1 MEKIKLNFEIKKNNL
16 KEFIRVLIPELV
28 DEKIDITEVRC
39 DNFLELKLEAMGKEI
54 IFSYE
59 NHLDKLEDQRIV
71 MCKVGLLKLMEK
83 RYPWGGLIGV
93 RPTKLVRRFL
103 NLSYTYEKIEK
114 LLCELYLVTPKKVK
128 LLIDVVKKE
137 MKFLNRD
144 HINMYIGIPYCPT
157 KCRYCSF
164 ASYEMRGTIGR
175 YYDEF
180 VDTLIEEIV
189 LTGEFLKNNPNKI
202 ESIYIGGG
210 TPSIL
215 TEVDMERVLRSVKDN
230 IDLTYLKEFT
240 LEAGRVDTLT
250 FKKLDI
256 MKTFGVERIS
266 LNPQTFNLKIL
277 ERLNRPLDRQKFDE
291 MFDYAKKIGLIINMD
306 LILGLPGETTENIL
320 YTLEE
325 LRRYPTENL
334 TTHVLALKK
343 ASVLFKDI
351 QNPIPLD
358 YEKIE
363 KKLFEITE
371 EKKMKPY
378 YMYRQKNSLE
388 WGENLGFAIEG
399 TESIFNI
406 EMIEENQSTLGLG
419 GGAITKSITTQSLT
433 VDRIKRIVSPKE
445 PIAYV
450 REMRERLPKKLE
462 LFLSKE

>member
-1 MEKIKLNFEIKKNNL
+1 MENIKSNFEIKKNNL
-16 KEFIRVLIPELV
+16 KEFIRVLIPELI
-28 DEKIDITEVRC
+28 DEKITIMEKRC
-39 DNFLELKLEAMGKEI
+39 DEFLELELEAAGKKI
-54 IFSYE
+54 VFSYE
-59 NHLDKLEDQRIV
+59 NHLDRLEDQRTV
-71 MCKVGLLKLMEK
+71 MSKVGLLKLMDK
-83 RYPWGGLIGV
+83 KYPWGGLIGV
-93 RPTKLVRRFL
+93 RPTKLVRRFF
-103 NLSYTYEKIEK
+103 NLSYTYEEIEK

-137 MKFLNRD
+137 MEFLNRD

-164 ASYEMRGTIGR
+164 ASYEMKGKIGK

-180 VDTLIEEIV
+180 VDTLLEEIS
-189 LTGEFLKNNPNKI
+189 LTGEFLKGTSNKI
-202 ESIYIGGG
+202 ESLYIGGG

-215 TEVDMERVLRSVKDN
+215 TEIDTKRVLKAVNEN
-230 IDLTYLKEFT
+230 IDLTHLKEFT

-256 MKTFGVERIS
+256 MKSYGVERIS
-266 LNPQTFNLKIL
+266 LNPQTFNLKTL
-277 ERLNRPLDRQKFDE
+277 EKLNRPLDREKFDV
-291 MFDYAKKIGLIINMD
+291 MFNYAKKIGLIINMD
-306 LILGLPGETTENIL
+306 LILGLPGETTEDIL

-325 LRRYPTENL
+325 LKKYPAENL

-343 ASVLFKDI
+343 ASVLFKDV
-351 QNPIPLD
+351 QTSIPLD

-363 KKLFEITE
+363 KKLYEVTE
-371 EKKMKPY
+371 SKNMKPY

-388 WGENLGFAIEG
+388 WGENMGFAIEG

-419 GGAITKSITTQSLT
+419 GGAITKSVITESLT
-433 VDRIKRIVSPKE
+433 VDKIKRIVSPKE

-450 REMRERLPKKLE
+450 RQMKERLPKKLE
-462 LFLSKE
+462 LFK

>member
-1 MEKIKLNFEIKKNNL
+1 MGNIELNFEIKKENL
-16 KEFIRVLIPELV
+16 KEFIRVLIPELIDKKITIMEKKC
-28 DEKIDITEVRC
+28 DE
-39 DNFLELKLEAMGKEI
+39 FLELELEAVGKKI

-59 NHLDKLEDQRIV
+59 NHLDRLEDQRIV
-71 MCKVGLLKLMEK
+71 MSKVGLLKLMDK
-83 RYPWGGLIGV
+83 KYPWGGLIGV

-103 NLSYTYEKIEK
+103 NLSYTYEDIKNI
-114 LLCELYLVTPKKVK
+114 LCHLYLVTPKKAK
-128 LLIDVVKKE
+128 LLIDIVKKE
-137 MKFLNRD
+137 MNFLNRD

-164 ASYEMRGTIGR
+164 ASYEMKGKIGK
-175 YYDEF
+175 YYNEF
-180 VDTLIEEIV
+180 VGTLLEEIV
-189 LTGEFLKNNPNKI
+189 ITGDFLKGTTNKI
-202 ESIYIGGG
+202 ESLYIGGG

-215 TEVDMERVLRSVKDN
+215 TEDDMERVLKAIKDN
-230 IDLTYLKEFT
+230 IDLTFLKEFT

-256 MKTFGVERIS
+256 MKSYGVQRIS
-266 LNPQTFNLKIL
+266 LNPQTFNLKTL
-277 ERLNRPLDRQKFDE
+277 ERLNRPLDRDKFDQ
-291 MFDYAKKIGLIINMD
+291 MFDYAKKMDLIINMD
-306 LILGLPGETTENIL
+306 LILGLPGETTEDIL

-325 LRRYPTENL
+325 LKKYPAENL

-351 QNPIPLD
+351 HESISLD

-363 KKLFEITE
+363 KKLYEVTE
-371 EKKMKPY
+371 GKNMKPY

-388 WGENLGFAIEG
+388 WGENMGFAIEG

-419 GGAITKSITTQSLT
+419 GGAITKSVVAQSLT
-433 VDRIKRIVSPKE
+433 VDKIKRIVSPKE

-450 REMRERLPKKLE
+450 RQMKERLPKKLE
-462 LFLSKE
+462 LFK

>member
-1 MEKIKLNFEIKKNNL
+1 MENIKLNFEMKKNSL
-16 KEFIRVLIPELV
+16 KEFIRVLIPELAA
-28 DEKIDITEVRC
+28 EKITITEKRC
-39 DNFLELKLEAMGKEI
+39 DEFLELELEAAGKKTM
-54 IFSYE
+54 FSYR
-59 NHLDKLEDQRIV
+59 NHLGRLEDQRMV
-71 MCKVGLLKLMEK
+71 MSKVGLLKLMGK
-83 RYPWGGLIGV
+83 KYPWGGLIGV

-103 NLSYTYEKIEK
+103 KLSK

-137 MKFLNRD
+137 MEFLNRD
-144 HINMYIGIPYCPT
+144 YINMYIGIPYCPT

-164 ASYEMRGTIGR
+164 ASYEMKGKIGK

-180 VDTLIEEIV
+180 VETLLEEIH
-189 LTGEFLKNNPNKI
+189 LTGEFLKGTSNRI
-202 ESIYIGGG
+202 ESLYIGGG

-215 TEVDMERVLRSVKDN
+215 TEVDMERVLRGIKNN
-230 IDLTYLKEFT
+230 INLTDLKEFT

-250 FKKLDI
+250 FKKLDL
-256 MKTFGVERIS
+256 MKSYGVERIS
-266 LNPQTFNLKIL
+266 LNPQTFNLKTL
-277 ERLNRPLDRQKFDE
+277 ERMNRPLDRDKFDE

-306 LILGLPGETTENIL
+306 LILGLPGETTEDIL

-325 LRRYPTENL
+325 LKKYPAENL

-343 ASVLFKDI
+343 ASVLFKDTHE
-351 QNPIPLD
+351 PAPLD

-363 KKLFEITE
+363 KKLYEVTE
-371 EKKMKPY
+371 GKKMKPY

-388 WGENLGFAIEG
+388 WGENLGFAVEG

-419 GGAITKSITTQSLT
+419 GGAITKSITVESDT
-433 VDRIKRIVSPKE
+433 VDKIKRIVSPKE

-450 REMRERLPKKLE
+450 RQMRERLPKKLE
-462 LFLSKE
+462 LFK

>member
-1 MEKIKLNFEIKKNNL
+1 MENIKVNFEIKKNNL
-16 KEFIRVLIPELV
+16 KEFIRILIPELV
-28 DEKIDITEVRC
+28 DEEITITEIGC
-39 DNFLELKLEAMGKEI
+39 DKNLELELEVFGKKI

-59 NHLDKLEDQRIV
+59 NHLDKLEDQRLV
-71 MCKVGLLKLMEK
+71 MCKVGLLKLMDK
-83 RYPWGGLIGV
+83 KYPWGGLIGV

-103 NLSYTYEKIEK
+103 NLSYTYEEIEK
-114 LLCELYLVTPKKVK
+114 LLRELYLVTPKKIK

-137 MKFLNRD
+137 MNFLNRD

-164 ASYEMRGTIGR
+164 ASYEMKGTIGK
-175 YYDEF
+175 YYNEF
-180 VDTLIEEIV
+180 VDTLIDEIV
-189 LTGEFLKNNPNKI
+189 LTGEFLKENPNKI

-215 TEVDMERVLRSVKDN
+215 TEVDMERVLRSVNEN

-256 MKTFGVERIS
+256 MKSFGVERIS

-277 ERLNRPLDRQKFDE
+277 EKLNRPLDRKRFDE
-291 MFDYAKKIGLIINMD
+291 MFDYAKKIKLIINMD
-306 LILGLPGETTENIL
+306 LILGLPGETTEDIL
-320 YTLEE
+320 YTLDE
-325 LRRYPTENL
+325 LKKYPTENL

-343 ASVLFKDI
+343 ASILFKDI

-419 GGAITKSITTQSLT
+419 GGAITKSIITQDLNI
-433 VDRIKRIVSPKE
+433 DKIKRIVSPKE

-462 LFLSKE
+462 LFK

>member
-1 MEKIKLNFEIKKNNL
+1 MGNIKLNFEIKKNNL

-28 DEKIDITEVRC
+28 DEKITIMERRC
-39 DNFLELKLEAMGKEI
+39 DEFLELELEAVGKKI
-54 IFSYE
+54 IFLYE

-71 MCKVGLLKLMEK
+71 MSKVGLLKLMDK
-83 RYPWGGLIGV
+83 KYPWGGLIGV

-103 NLSYTYEKIEK
+103 NLSYTYEEIEK
-114 LLCELYLVTPKKVK
+114 ILCELYLVTPKKVK

-137 MKFLNRD
+137 MVFLNRD

-164 ASYEMRGTIGR
+164 ASYEMKGKIGE
-175 YYDEF
+175 YYNEF
-180 VDTLIEEIV
+180 VETLLEEIS
-189 LTGEFLKNNPNKI
+189 LTGKFLKGTSNKI
-202 ESIYIGGG
+202 ESLYIGGG

-215 TEVDMERVLRSVKDN
+215 TEDDMERVLKSIKDN
-230 IDLTYLKEFT
+230 INLTDMREFT

-256 MKTFGVERIS
+256 MKFYGVERIS
-266 LNPQTFNLKIL
+266 LNPQTFNLKTL
-277 ERLNRPLDRQKFDE
+277 EKMNRPLDRDKFDR
-291 MFDYAKKIGLIINMD
+291 MFEYAKKIGLIINMD
-306 LILGLPGETTENIL
+306 LILGLPGETTEDIL

-325 LRRYPTENL
+325 LKKYPAENL

-351 QNPIPLD
+351 QTSMTLD

-363 KKLFEITE
+363 KKLYEVTE
-371 EKKMKPY
+371 DKKMKPY
-378 YMYRQKNSLE
+378 YMYRQKNSLK
-388 WGENLGFAIEG
+388 WGENMGFAIEG

-419 GGAITKSITTQSLT
+419 GGAITKSIVAESLT
-433 VDRIKRIVSPKE
+433 VDKIKRIVSPKE
-445 PIAYV
+445 P
-450 REMRERLPKKLE
+450 
-462 LFLSKE
+462 